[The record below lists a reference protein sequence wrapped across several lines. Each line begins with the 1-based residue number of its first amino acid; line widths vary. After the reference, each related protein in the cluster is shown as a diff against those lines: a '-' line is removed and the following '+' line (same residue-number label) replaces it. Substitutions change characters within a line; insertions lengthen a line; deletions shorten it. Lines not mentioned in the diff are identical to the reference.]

1 MTSLYFVRFL
11 VTDKNTCP
19 CRGAPSRPLTTAADG
34 KTASD
39 PETETGS
46 GNRAGTE
53 TERGNG
59 REKEREKGR
68 ERGKEGGRE
77 RESMT
82 GHQRN
87 QWTHTLR
94 YLHTGD
100 VSLDLFED
108 HGPDHQNII
117 MLCCFLIV
125 TITNT

>member
-1 MTSLYFVRFL
+1 MTSLYFIRFL

-19 CRGAPSRPLTTAADG
+19 CREAPSRPLTTAADG

-39 PETETGS
+39 PETETGN
-46 GNRAGTE
+46 GNRAGTGIE

-82 GHQRN
+82 GHQTN
-87 QWTHTLR
+87 QWTHTPR

-100 VSLDLFED
+100 VSLDLFS
-108 HGPDHQNII
+108 DHQNFM
-117 MLCCFLIV
+117 MLCCFLSV
-125 TITNT
+125 TVMNT